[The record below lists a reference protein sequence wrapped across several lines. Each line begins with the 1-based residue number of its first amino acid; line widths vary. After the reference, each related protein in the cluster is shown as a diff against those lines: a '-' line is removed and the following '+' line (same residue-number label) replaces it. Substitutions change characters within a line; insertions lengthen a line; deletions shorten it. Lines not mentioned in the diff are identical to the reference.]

1 MNSSWTTWKTWTG
14 AALALLLAADI
25 GLGVFLWRTS
35 REAPGEMRAQRDLLV
50 DQERL
55 LKADVERGNKIR
67 ASLPQVGKDCEQFY
81 RRSFLDNATGY
92 SSVESDLGA
101 IAAKAGLKTSG
112 FSFGRKD
119 IQDRGVTE
127 MTITTSVDGNYPSVI
142 EFINGLERS
151 KNFYLLNNLSLT
163 SASAGEIKLQLELR
177 TYFRN

>member
-1 MNSSWTTWKTWTG
+1 MNKWQTWKKWTG

-25 GLGVFLWRTS
+25 GLGVFLWETS
-35 REAPGEMRAQRDLLV
+35 REAPGEMRAERDRLV

-67 ASLPQVGKDCEQFY
+67 ASLPQVGRDCQKFY
-81 RRSFLDNATGY
+81 QQSFLDNAIGY
-92 SSVESDLGA
+92 SSIESDLGA

-112 FSFGRKD
+112 FSFSRED
-119 IQDRGVTE
+119 IKDRGVTE

-163 SASAGEIKLQLELR
+163 SASAGGIKLQLELH